1 MFAVVAD
8 EVRNLAR
15 RVQESTDEITA
26 MVINLQGGTRDA
38 VEFMHESSLRADGC
52 VRLAHEAEQALSNIA
67 QAVEQMRD
75 SNVQIATAAQQQSQV
90 AEEMTRSVIGIRDFS
105 EKTVL
110 QTRDSASTSAE
121 LASLASQLTQAIG
134 KLKL

>member
-1 MFAVVAD
+1 VQ
-8 EVRNLAR
+8 LAR
-15 RVQESTDEITA
+15 
-26 MVINLQGGTRDA
+26 
-38 VEFMHESSLRADGC
+38 
-52 VRLAHEAEQALSNIA
+52 EAEQALGEIA

-75 SNVQIATAAQQQSQV
+75 SNMQIATAAEQQSQV

-110 QTRDSASTSAE
+110 QTRDSTSTSTE
-121 LASLASQLTQAIG
+121 LANLASQLNLAIG